1 MIDIEF
7 IEMMYRQRQSELGP
21 LLSRWADVA
30 RHAEGKIV
38 VPVSELDEDEKSMAV
53 NLLGPGLD
61 QLAMRVAST
70 MPDISVDP
78 LKPGIKDSENK
89 AAVKRRAMLSW
100 WDMNRMDMILRR
112 RARFLLGYAASPVS
126 ISFMGMNPLD
136 KRDIPHWRVLNP
148 MCVFPAKT
156 VDIND
161 IEPPDCIHA
170 FLQPLSWL
178 QSLYPSQ
185 DGILYKGKAN
195 ASTMF
200 EILEYNDCDETV
212 LVALGQAREP
222 NQGPSWER
230 TTTVSVGT
238 QSVVELARVVNK
250 AGIPLTVYPGRIT
263 IAGLQGMF
271 DQLMPVYHNASK
283 LAALEYIAIKQ
294 SIFPKEWLVSHPNSP
309 GQAEVI
315 VEADGLTGV
324 MGEIR
329 NGQIQ
334 QTQVQPSIQAS
345 QMQDRLERV
354 GRLAGG
360 LPAELGGECLDA
372 QTEILTQSG
381 WKTYDEVSVGE
392 EVLTLNHDTGFSEW
406 KPVEAMNVF
415 QHSGRRMISAEGKTH
430 SSLSTLNHRWPVVSR
445 DGVRKWKTT
454 PELATNDKI
463 PTAAMCADV
472 PRGAKWLDS
481 LVEVVAWFYTEG
493 SYRQSRG
500 QISQS
505 LTANPEKTER
515 IRHALTDLFGP
526 ATQEQWKTLSGCGQG
541 GVGHDRVHRWKEQKI
556 ASNGVIKFELS
567 AHATE
572 ELLTHCPDK
581 VPSREFLLS
590 LTQSQ
595 LELFINVSMLA
606 DNCGANKF
614 GQKDIRRSEAFAFAV
629 ILAGGSL
636 SYATKTKTEDRDGW
650 RPGDYTAN
658 LVILK
663 SRRVVKP
670 KENFAKGTATFEEVL
685 YDGVVW
691 CPTTANGSWFARR
704 RGKVYFTGN
713 SATNIRTAKRGEAVL
728 GSAIDMP
735 VQEHQEIFEDSMEA
749 ENHRAIAVEKAYF
762 GSKPTSF
769 YIPKNGKITKPD
781 YTPNDVFENDQN
793 VVKYGMTGTD
803 ANSFVIAM
811 GQRLQMETIS
821 PETFMEMDPVVEDVQ
836 EEMGRIW
843 ISGARR
849 AMMSSVENQASQGTI
864 DPTFIAR
871 FAQALQDGKTQP
883 EDALTTVH
891 QEMQKEQA
899 AQQASQPPAPG
910 GAPQPGQMPG
920 MTGAPGVQGGVPM
933 PPPGQGALSQI
944 LGNLRKPAAQSPSE
958 TSMSAQAPSPMAQ

>member
-1 MIDIEF
+1 VIDIEY

-178 QSLYPSQ
+178 QSLYPTQ
-185 DGILYKGKAN
+185 AGILYKGKAN

-294 SIFPKEWLVSHPNSP
+294 SIFPKEWLVSHPGSP

-360 LPAELGGECLDA
+360 LPAELGGE
-372 QTEILTQSG
+372 
-381 WKTYDEVSVGE
+381 
-392 EVLTLNHDTGFSEW
+392 
-406 KPVEAMNVF
+406 
-415 QHSGRRMISAEGKTH
+415 
-430 SSLSTLNHRWPVVSR
+430 
-445 DGVRKWKTT
+445 
-454 PELATNDKI
+454 
-463 PTAAMCADV
+463 
-472 PRGAKWLDS
+472 
-481 LVEVVAWFYTEG
+481 
-493 SYRQSRG
+493 
-500 QISQS
+500 
-505 LTANPEKTER
+505 
-515 IRHALTDLFGP
+515 
-526 ATQEQWKTLSGCGQG
+526 
-541 GVGHDRVHRWKEQKI
+541 
-556 ASNGVIKFELS
+556 
-567 AHATE
+567 
-572 ELLTHCPDK
+572 
-581 VPSREFLLS
+581 
-590 LTQSQ
+590 
-595 LELFINVSMLA
+595 
-606 DNCGANKF
+606 
-614 GQKDIRRSEAFAFAV
+614 
-629 ILAGGSL
+629 
-636 SYATKTKTEDRDGW
+636 
-650 RPGDYTAN
+650 
-658 LVILK
+658 
-663 SRRVVKP
+663 
-670 KENFAKGTATFEEVL
+670 
-685 YDGVVW
+685 
-691 CPTTANGSWFARR
+691 
-704 RGKVYFTGN
+704 
-713 SATNIRTAKRGEAVL
+713 SATNIRTARRGEAVL

-749 ENHRAIAVEKAYF
+749 ENHRAIAVAKAYF

-899 AQQASQPPAPG
+899 AQQASAPPQ

-933 PPPGQGALSQI
+933 PPPGQGALAQI
-944 LGNLRKPAAQSPSE
+944 LGNLRKPAAQGGSE
-958 TSMSAQAPSPMAQ
+958 QAMAQQAPSPLAQ

>member
-1 MIDIEF
+1 VIDIET
-7 IEMMYRQRQSELGP
+7 IEMFYRQRQSELGP

-78 LKPGIKDSENK
+78 LKPGIKDSQNK

-178 QSLYPSQ
+178 QSLYPTQ
-185 DGILYKGKAN
+185 AGILYKGKAN

-294 SIFPKEWLVSHPNSP
+294 SIFPKEWLVSHPGSP

-360 LPAELGGECLDA
+360 LPAELGGE
-372 QTEILTQSG
+372 
-381 WKTYDEVSVGE
+381 
-392 EVLTLNHDTGFSEW
+392 
-406 KPVEAMNVF
+406 
-415 QHSGRRMISAEGKTH
+415 
-430 SSLSTLNHRWPVVSR
+430 
-445 DGVRKWKTT
+445 
-454 PELATNDKI
+454 
-463 PTAAMCADV
+463 
-472 PRGAKWLDS
+472 
-481 LVEVVAWFYTEG
+481 
-493 SYRQSRG
+493 
-500 QISQS
+500 
-505 LTANPEKTER
+505 
-515 IRHALTDLFGP
+515 
-526 ATQEQWKTLSGCGQG
+526 
-541 GVGHDRVHRWKEQKI
+541 
-556 ASNGVIKFELS
+556 
-567 AHATE
+567 
-572 ELLTHCPDK
+572 
-581 VPSREFLLS
+581 
-590 LTQSQ
+590 
-595 LELFINVSMLA
+595 
-606 DNCGANKF
+606 
-614 GQKDIRRSEAFAFAV
+614 
-629 ILAGGSL
+629 
-636 SYATKTKTEDRDGW
+636 
-650 RPGDYTAN
+650 
-658 LVILK
+658 
-663 SRRVVKP
+663 
-670 KENFAKGTATFEEVL
+670 
-685 YDGVVW
+685 
-691 CPTTANGSWFARR
+691 
-704 RGKVYFTGN
+704 
-713 SATNIRTAKRGEAVL
+713 SATNIRTARRGEAVL

-749 ENHRAIAVEKAYF
+749 ENHRAIAVAKAYF

-899 AQQASQPPAPG
+899 AQQASQPQQ
-910 GAPQPGQMPG
+910 APQPGQMPG